1 MFDKEDN
8 STNILVK
15 GFTLRGNKMVCQLV
29 NGIVLIDR
37 GKGKPDE
44 VLHRREGLVWTVY
57 RVRGQLV
64 KHPIKE
70 EHLSPGHYRMAK
82 LLKS

>member
-1 MFDKEDN
+1 MKD
-8 STNILVK
+8 
-15 GFTLRGNKMVCQLV
+15 FTLRGNKMVCQLG
-29 NGIVLIDR
+29 NGNVLIDR
-37 GKGKPDE
+37 GKGKQNE

-64 KHPIKE
+64 KHPVRE
-70 EHLSPGHYRMAK
+70 EYLPPGYYRMAK